1 MDKNMREKY
10 ETLSAVALK
19 ELAQARGLKGLSGLK
34 KEELIVRML
43 EEDERVAG
51 MESAK
56 ENCEKNYIQTL

>member
-19 ELAQARGLKGLSGLK
+19 ELAKARGLKGLSGLK

-43 EEDERVAG
+43 EED
-51 MESAK
+51 
-56 ENCEKNYIQTL
+56 